1 MTFKKILLLA
11 VCLTGFTA
19 LYANEVVRVKG
30 AVGRWEVSN
39 DITPKQA
46 EERALFEAKKEALR
60 KAGIMENVWSVFGQ
74 VTSDSGNEFSEAYSS
89 VSMLAINGMVN
100 VTDMTVQDIWD
111 PGLKR
116 DVKVVT
122 IDAYVTKD
130 ETQEDK
136 AYALEV
142 SDIDPVYKEGDIF
155 ECSFKIHGADSYL
168 KFFWFGEDEAA
179 MIYPNEYE
187 GNDLFKAG
195 TEYHFPITDTIE
207 MVMEKSGKRQG
218 AEKVNIIAVAT
229 KKDYPYL
236 GKTDYQSI
244 LTWIYNLPADQRTLF
259 YTLTIIR

>member
-1 MTFKKILLLA
+1 MAFQLS
-11 VCLTGFTA
+11 
-19 LYANEVVRVKG
+19 YSNEVVRVKG

-46 EERALFEAKKEALR
+46 EEKALFEAKKEALR

-74 VTSDSGNEFSEAYSS
+74 VTSDSGNEFAEAYSS

-100 VTDMTVQDIWD
+100 VTDMTVQDQWD

-116 DVKVVT
+116 DVKIVT

-136 AYALEV
+136 TFAIEFF
-142 SDIDPVYKEGDIF
+142 DIEPLYKEGDIF
-155 ECSFKIHGADSYL
+155 ECSFKIHGSDSYL
-168 KFFWFGEDEAA
+168 KFFWFGEDGAA

-187 GNDLFKAG
+187 GNELFKAG
-195 TEYHFPITDTIE
+195 TSYHFPITDSIE
-207 MVMEKSGKRQG
+207 MVMEKNRKESEP
-218 AEKVNIIAVAT
+218 EKVNIIAVAT

-236 GKTDYQSI
+236 GNTDYQSI

>member
-1 MTFKKILLLA
+1 MKRTLMLII
-11 VCLTGFTA
+11 CLMAFH
-19 LYANEVVRVKG
+19 LSYSNEVVRVRG

-74 VTSDSGNEFSEAYSS
+74 VTSDSGNEFAEAYSS

-100 VTDMTVQDIWD
+100 VTDMNVSDEWD

-130 ETQEDK
+130 ETKEDK
-136 AYALEV
+136 SYAIEV
-142 SDIDPVYKEGDIF
+142 FGIAPVYKDGERF
-155 ECSFKIHGADSYL
+155 ECSFKIHGTDSYM
-168 KFFWFGEDEAA
+168 KFFWFGEDGAE
-179 MIYPNEYE
+179 MIYPNES
-187 GNDLFKAG
+187 DKSQLFKAG
-195 TEYHFPITDTIE
+195 TQYPVAEKSN
-207 MVMEKSGKRQG
+207 MNMEKADKSKDV
-218 AEKVNIIAVAT
+218 EKVNIIVVAT
-229 KKDYPYL
+229 KQDYPYL
-236 GKTDYQSI
+236 GDTDYQSI

-259 YTLTIIR
+259 YTLTLIK

>member
-1 MTFKKILLLA
+1 MKRTLMLII
-11 VCLTGFTA
+11 CLMAFH
-19 LYANEVVRVKG
+19 LSYSNEVVRVRG

-74 VTSDSGNEFSEAYSS
+74 VTSDSGNEFAEAYSS

-100 VTDMTVQDIWD
+100 VTDMNVSDEWD

-130 ETQEDK
+130 ETKEDK
-136 AYALEV
+136 SYAIEV
-142 SDIDPVYKEGDIF
+142 FDIAPIYKDQELF
-155 ECSFKIHGADSYL
+155 ECSFKIHGTDSYL
-168 KFFWFGEDEAA
+168 KFFWFGEDGAA
-179 MIYPNEYE
+179 IVYPNEEE
-187 GNDLFKAG
+187 GNQLFKAG
-195 TEYHFPITDTIE
+195 TRYHFPVTTKID
-207 MVMEKSGKRQG
+207 MVMEKADKSKDV
-218 AEKVNIIAVAT
+218 EKVNIIVVAT
-229 KKDYPYL
+229 KQDYPYL
-236 GKTDYQSI
+236 GDTDYQSI

-259 YTLTIIR
+259 YTLTLIK